1 MRMRAAAA
9 VAATKGAV
17 AASTKLVM
25 FATQAAPGRLFLASP
40 PRLKVRHWSAR
51 LGLVACWLWHRG
63 ALSPVRRLCLIL
75 LWCLWASACWGQ
87 DHIVSRSVLEDRN
100 ADLTLAQVS
109 RQAMAPAP
117 PILVEGYQSSA
128 YWLRL
133 VVRPPEDGGGL
144 MLRIR
149 PAFLDQVTLYSPDP
163 DHPGRWTAQIT
174 GDRLA
179 YEDRR
184 FPSVALGFQIQPR
197 ETTTYY
203 LRLKTASSS
212 LMEVEALTPRDFYR
226 KDVQLDLMQVAYF
239 GLMSWILF
247 WSLAEFWQYR
257 EGVVGWFALF
267 QAGGMLF
274 NAAVMGYLAPLFP
287 HSLALD
293 RVTSML
299 VCLVPVLT
307 FCFHRRLFQ
316 LFSDQTLLPRIYA
329 LLIGVGLGLQG
340 LLALGQVQTALKL
353 NALMV
358 VAMIPLCLLA
368 AILARKEAL
377 PGLWLFR
384 AVYGANTLILA
395 LRIAPVL
402 GWWEP
407 SAWSLE
413 ASSLQGLA
421 SSLLMTVFLLRRSQ
435 ALKQGR
441 VQAQVELALSRQ
453 HLETARH
460 QVREQERFID
470 MLTHEIKT
478 PVGVARISLGA
489 LKTQGPHHERIE
501 RALGNITALVERCR
515 LSGQLEHQAL
525 RPVKAPCDI
534 LDLLYECIGA
544 CTEPERISTRDEALP
559 EVHTDPQLLSIIIA
573 NLLDNGLKYSLP
585 GSSVQV
591 SVGPWEKAGASGV
604 GIWVSNRVP
613 WGASLETARLFSK
626 YYRSPGAQSKSGSG
640 LGLYLSRGIATL
652 LGAAL
657 EVVVEEQRVEF
668 MLWLPV

>member
-1 MRMRAAAA
+1 M
-9 VAATKGAV
+9 V
-17 AASTKLVM
+17 
-25 FATQAAPGRLFLASP
+25 FPPQAALGRLFLVTA
-40 PRLKVRHWSAR
+40 PRLNAPVSA
-51 LGLVACWLWHRG
+51 HRG
-63 ALSPVRRLCLIL
+63 TVRGFPWFLMGRFCLIL
-75 LWCLWASACWGQ
+75 LWSLWAGASWGQ
-87 DHIVSRSVLEDRN
+87 DHIVSRSVLEDPRAN
-100 ADLTLAQVS
+100 LTLAQVS
-109 RQAMAPAP
+109 RQTLLPGP
-117 PILVEGYQSSA
+117 PILVEGYRSSA

-133 VVRPPEDGGGL
+133 VVRPAEDGGPL

-149 PAFLDQVTLYSPDP
+149 PAFLDQVTLYRPDP
-163 DHPGRWTAQIT
+163 DHPGQWMAQST
-174 GDRLA
+174 GDQFSYA
-179 YEDRR
+179 ERR
-184 FPSVALGFQIQPR
+184 FPSIALGFSIHPR
-197 ETTTYY
+197 TTTTYY

-212 LMEVEALTPRDFYR
+212 LMAVEALTPMDFYR
-226 KDVQLDLMQVAYF
+226 QDVQLDLMQVAYF

-267 QAGGMLF
+267 QAGGILF
-274 NAAVMGYLAPLFP
+274 DAALMGYLAPLFP
-287 HSLALD
+287 HSHALD
-293 RVTSML
+293 RVTSMV

-340 LLALGQVQTALKL
+340 LLALGQVQTALKI

-368 AILARKEAL
+368 ALLARKEAL
-377 PGLWLFR
+377 PGLLLFR
-384 AVYGANTLILA
+384 AVYGVNALILA

-402 GWWEP
+402 GWWAP

-441 VQAQVELALSRQ
+441 LQAQVELALSRQ

-460 QVREQERFID
+460 RVREQERFID

-478 PVGVARISLGA
+478 PVGVARMSLGA

-525 RPVKAPCDI
+525 QPLKEPCDI

-544 CTEPERISTRDEALP
+544 CAEPERIATQDEALP
-559 EVHTDPQLLSIIIA
+559 EVSTDPQLLSIIIA
-573 NLLDNGLKYSLP
+573 NLLDNALKYSLP
-585 GSSVQV
+585 GTPILVR
-591 SVGPWEKAGASGV
+591 VGPREKVRGAVKKGQPGVALTVANQVPLGGNPEAG
-604 GIWVSNRVP
+604 
-613 WGASLETARLFSK
+613 RLFSK

-640 LGLYLSRGIATL
+640 LGLYLSQGIAHL

-657 EVVVEEQRVEF
+657 EVAVEEQRVEF
-668 MLWLPV
+668 LLWIPA